1 VFPPKPSFTQA
12 ALTTRAFC
20 NSGLSLFFN
29 RIGSAL
35 FGEQLPKSPSLLL
48 FSLLNLP
55 LISHCF
61 YVEATTIGFANYP
74 VTAVSPRRAIVKPV
88 TEPSEVKVAVYSG
101 EAYRA
106 SARSSMFLLTSV
118 SLEPPE
124 SHPVDRLLP
133 QSRLQQM
140 KKLLQLAAAAYPDKA
155 KSQP

>member
-1 VFPPKPSFTQA
+1 MFPAKRSFTQA

-20 NSGLSLFFN
+20 NSGLNLFFKL
-29 RIGSAL
+29 GESARRF
-35 FGEQLPKSPSLLL
+35 FGEQPPKSPSLLV

-74 VTAVSPRRAIVKPV
+74 VTAVSRRRAIVKPV
-88 TEPSEVKVAVYSG
+88 TEPAEVKVTVYSG
-101 EAYRA
+101 EAFRA

-118 SLEPPE
+118 SVEPPE

-140 KKLLQLAAAAYPDKA
+140 KKLLQLANKA
-155 KSQP
+155 KSQT